1 LSDRWS
7 CPRRGVGVVG
17 GAGRWR
23 RGCGVAGRRCRR
35 FPTRIH
41 LRASGGYCGLRC
53 TGGGLS
59 DDVGV
64 GARDGGGGGGGGGD
78 ACAIMG
84 GYKEIRGQ
92 KEIKK

>member
-1 LSDRWS
+1 
-7 CPRRGVGVVG
+7 
-17 GAGRWR
+17 
-23 RGCGVAGRRCRR
+23 
-35 FPTRIH
+35 
-41 LRASGGYCGLRC
+41 
-53 TGGGLS
+53 
-59 DDVGV
+59 VGV